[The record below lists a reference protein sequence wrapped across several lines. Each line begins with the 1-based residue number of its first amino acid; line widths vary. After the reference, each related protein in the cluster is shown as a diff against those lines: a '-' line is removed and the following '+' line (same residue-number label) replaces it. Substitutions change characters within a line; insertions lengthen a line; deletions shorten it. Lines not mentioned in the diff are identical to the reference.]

1 MLSAAPNSQH
11 LCHYGCEL
19 PQTKPGKNPN
29 RQLEKLRPAAL
40 RRHGDGASSLPA
52 NYITKTLFNQV
63 SSATSAT
70 SATPA
75 RPGGFLLCLSSRSGL
90 VEDLGRE
97 RMKEEGRVILPRSR
111 MMPGGAFPLGDF
123 LEKTSPLLHS
133 ALRMLVSPPS

>member
-19 PQTKPGKNPN
+19 PQMKPGKNPN

-40 RRHGDGASSLPA
+40 RRRGDGASSLPA

-70 SATPA
+70 PA
-75 RPGGFLLCLSSRSGL
+75 RPGGFLL
-90 VEDLGRE
+90 
-97 RMKEEGRVILPRSR
+97 
-111 MMPGGAFPLGDF
+111 
-123 LEKTSPLLHS
+123 
-133 ALRMLVSPPS
+133 